1 MIPIKIPARFFSR
14 YRPDYFKMCKEN
26 RGTTEVAKSHFEKED
41 EGGGHP
47 ITQLQGCSRNP
58 ETVRGLQRNR
68 PTENGAEQGTGERT
82 RKDTPNLF
90 LMKLQKQFHRG
101 KLVFLTSDTE
111 AVNNWKPKV
120 SLTESTHFVQ
130 R

>member
-1 MIPIKIPARFFSR
+1 MWFPSKFQQDFLADIDQII
-14 YRPDYFKMCKEN
+14 FKW
-26 RGTTEVAKSHFEKED
+26 GTTEVAKSHFEKED

-101 KLVFLTSDTE
+101 KLVF
-111 AVNNWKPKV
+111 
-120 SLTESTHFVQ
+120 
-130 R
+130 